1 MIAKPKLKI
10 LLVDDNP
17 IFIKL
22 FSKLLQTS
30 FDELIE
36 RVDSA
41 ENGQDCIDKVQKFS
55 YDVVF
60 MDLEMPVLSGA
71 EATKYITENF
81 RNIKVVAV
89 SLHSEL
95 GSIQKMLES
104 GAKNYIIKEKISKE
118 YIGGLLAKF

>member
-10 LLVDDNP
+10 LIVDDNP
-17 IFIKL
+17 IFIRL

-30 FDELIE
+30 FEELID

-41 ENGQDCIDKVQKFS
+41 ENGKECIEKVQKNS

-60 MDLEMPVLSGA
+60 MDLEMPILSGV
-71 EATKYITENF
+71 EATKYISENF

-89 SLHSEL
+89 SLHREL
-95 GSIQKMLES
+95 GSIQKMLEA

>member
-10 LLVDDNP
+10 LIVDDNP
-17 IFIKL
+17 IFIRL

-30 FDELIE
+30 FDDLID

-41 ENGQDCIDKVQKFS
+41 ENGKECIEKVQKFS

-60 MDLEMPVLSGA
+60 MDLEMPILSGV
-71 EATKYITENF
+71 EATKYISENF

-89 SLHSEL
+89 SLHREL
-95 GSIQKMLES
+95 GSIQKMLEA

>member
-10 LLVDDNP
+10 LIVDDNP
-17 IFIKL
+17 IFIRL

-30 FDELIE
+30 FEELID

-41 ENGQDCIDKVQKFS
+41 ENGKECIEKVQKSS

-60 MDLEMPVLSGA
+60 MDLEMPILSGV
-71 EATKYITENF
+71 EATKYISENF

-89 SLHSEL
+89 SLHREL
-95 GSIQKMLES
+95 GSIQKMLEA